1 MTECNELDR
10 KLVDGVRAD
19 SWRKEPGDEWR
30 AAAWGDICTW
40 RPVKHTPP
48 RLARCGHPFA
58 SSPLNSFANQTE
70 GHYAEALTQRQTHFE
85 NLASARGPE
94 KTDEKG
100 AGESGC
106 GHSMGAVKRGFVE
119 IYRRQKDPGIFLYD
133 DLRITKQR
141 FVERRII
148 IFFTWRF

>member
-1 MTECNELDR
+1 MTPR
-10 KLVDGVRAD
+10 Q
-19 SWRKEPGDEWR
+19 
-30 AAAWGDICTW
+30 T
-40 RPVKHTPP
+40 HPP

-85 NLASARGPE
+85 NIASARGPE

-133 DLRITKQR
+133 DLRIAKQR

-148 IFFTWRF
+148 IFFT